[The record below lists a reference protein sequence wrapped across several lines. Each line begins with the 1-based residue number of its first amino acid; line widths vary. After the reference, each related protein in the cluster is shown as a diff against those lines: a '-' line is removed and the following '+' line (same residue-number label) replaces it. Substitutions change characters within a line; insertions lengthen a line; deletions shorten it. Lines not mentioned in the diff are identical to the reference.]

1 MAAIHQINAT
11 SYALD
16 ARGSHMVL
24 EQIQSGWRM
33 KTRNAATRAAWLGG
47 ESWKDVGSLADLEA
61 KYKSRKG
68 IAALIGT
75 TVSKPNA

>member
-61 KYKSRKG
+61 KYKSRKA

-75 TVSKPNA
+75 AVSKPNA